1 MSYEILRT
9 AEGLSILHIT
19 RAGHDSFTAWK
30 IEFHDGK
37 EAVLS
42 LQNGKWLQDDEQ
54 WLDGITLLAIGHC
67 IDNCQTK
74 RSIGIAK
81 HYFYEMLI
89 N

>member
-19 RAGHDSFTAWK
+19 TANFHSITGWR

-37 EAVLS
+37 EAMLYNHS
-42 LQNGKWLQDDEQ
+42 GEWMQYDEQ
-54 WLDGITLLAIGHC
+54 WLDGITLLTIGNC
-67 IDNCQTK
+67 IANSLVKKNSGMADC
-74 RSIGIAK
+74 
-81 HYFYEMLI
+81 YFYDMLV